1 MSWKNTQQSSLADA
15 LVVEHKSL
23 SELDDVHNIIF
34 WPEIEQTLS
43 SLYSSVRGAPA
54 YPPLMMF
61 KILILQ
67 AWYNLSDEA
76 LEKQIDRDLMFRR
89 FIDLSLSESVPDHSS
104 IWRFRQLLNTQGLL
118 EPLLEQ
124 INTHLEQNSVIVSVG
139 SINIIDATVIEA
151 KQSRKRKGKD
161 GNNTQ
166 DPEAKYN
173 VKIAADGKRK
183 TTYGFKMHANTDEDG
198 FVKNMTY
205 TPGNVHDSQE
215 LDELLD
221 INKSKDKLKVS
232 GQVYAD
238 SAYVPERSDKYSWGT
253 NKLNDKKLGKQNN
266 KILHRA
272 YRNKPLTKQQKQENK
287 QRSSIRYIVER
298 TFGLLKQ
305 HHGLGKARYLGL
317 QRNKTRAQL
326 IAMSHNLKT
335 GMNIFKEIQQLKDLR
350 DYCVP

>member
-1 MSWKNTQQSSLADA
+1 
-15 LVVEHKSL
+15 
-23 SELDDVHNIIF
+23 
-34 WPEIEQTLS
+34 
-43 SLYSSVRGAPA
+43 
-54 YPPLMMF
+54 MF
-61 KILILQ
+61 KILIFQ

-76 LEKQIDRDLMFRR
+76 LEKQIARDLMFRR

-104 IWRFRQLLNTQGLL
+104 IWRFRQLLNTENLL

-221 INKSKDKLKVS
+221 INKSKDKLKVG

-238 SAYVPERSDKYSWGT
+238 SAYA
-253 NKLNDKKLGKQNN
+253 NKLNDKKLGNQNN

-350 DYCVP
+350 DYYVP

>member
-1 MSWKNTQQSSLADA
+1 MSWKNTQQNSFADS
-15 LVVEHKSL
+15 LVVDHKSL
-23 SELDDVHNIIF
+23 SELDDVHNIIN
-34 WPEIEQTLS
+34 WNEIEQTLS
-43 SLYSSVRGAPA
+43 NLYSSIRGAPS
-54 YPPLMMF
+54 YPPLIMF

-67 AWYNLSDEA
+67 AWYGLSDEA
-76 LEKQIDRDLMFRR
+76 LEKQIARDLMFRR
-89 FIDLSLSESVPDHSS
+89 FIDLSLSENVPDHSS
-104 IWRFRQLLNTQGLL
+104 IWRFRQLLSTEKLL
-118 EPLLEQ
+118 APLLEQ
-124 INTHLEQNSVIVSVG
+124 INTHLEQNSIIVSLG

-166 DPEAKYN
+166 DKKAKYN

-198 FVKNMTY
+198 FVKKMTY

-215 LDELLD
+215 F
-221 INKSKDKLKVS
+221 DKLLEVERTNSKIKTC
-232 GQVYAD
+232 GQFYAD
-238 SAYVPERSDKYSWGT
+238 SAYA
-253 NKLNDKKLGKQNN
+253 NKNNDEKLGKENN

-298 TFGLLKQ
+298 TFGLLKL
-305 HHGLGKARYLGL
+305 HHGLAKARYLGL
-317 QRNKTRAQL
+317 ERNKTRAQL

-335 GMNIFKEIQQLKDLR
+335 GMSIFKQMRDLQ
-350 DYCVP
+350 DCCVQ

>member
-15 LVVEHKSL
+15 LVIEHKSL
-23 SELDDVHNIIF
+23 SELDDVHNIIN
-34 WPEIEQTLS
+34 WIEIEQTLS
-43 SLYSSVRGAPA
+43 NLYSSVRGAPA

-67 AWYNLSDEA
+67 AWYDLSDEA
-76 LEKQIDRDLMFRR
+76 LEKQIARDLMFRR
-89 FIDLSLSESVPDHSS
+89 FIDLSLSERVPDHSS
-104 IWRFRQLLNTQGLL
+104 IWRFRQLLNTEKLL

-124 INTHLEQNSVIVSVG
+124 INTHLEQNGVIVSLG

-151 KQSRKRKGKD
+151 KQSRKRKDKD

-166 DPEAKYN
+166 DSEAAYN
-173 VKIAADGKRK
+173 VKTAADGKRK
-183 TTYGFKMHANTDEDG
+183 TTYGFKMHTNTDEDG
-198 FVKNMTY
+198 FVKKMTY

-215 LDELLD
+215 FDKLLD
-221 INKSKDKLKVS
+221 IDNTKNKLKTC

-238 SAYVPERSDKYSWGT
+238 SAYA
-253 NKLNDKKLGKQNN
+253 NKNNDKKLGKQNN
-266 KILHRA
+266 KVLHRA
-272 YRNKPLTKQQKQENK
+272 YRNKPLTDQQKQDNK

-305 HHGLGKARYLGL
+305 HHGLGKARYLGIE
-317 QRNKTRAQL
+317 RNKTRAQL

-335 GMNIFKEIQQLKDLR
+335 GMNIFKKMQSLR
-350 DYCVP
+350 DCCVQ

>member
-1 MSWKNTQQSSLADA
+1 MSWKNTQQNSFADSL
-15 LVVEHKSL
+15 VIQHKSL
-23 SELDDVHNIIF
+23 SELDDVHNIIN
-34 WPEIEQTLS
+34 WNEIEKTLS
-43 SLYSSVRGAPA
+43 NLYSSVRGAPS

-76 LEKQIDRDLMFRR
+76 LEKQIARDLMFRR

-104 IWRFRQLLNTQGLL
+104 IWRFRQLLNTEKLL

-124 INTHLEQNSVIVSVG
+124 INTHLEQNSIIISTG

-166 DPEAKYN
+166 DSDADYN
-173 VKIAADGKRK
+173 VKVAADGKKK
-183 TTYGFKMHANTDEDG
+183 TTYGFKMHVNTDEDG
-198 FVKNMTY
+198 FVKKMTY

-215 LDELLD
+215 FDKLLE
-221 INKSKDKLKVS
+221 IEKLKTKDKIKI
-232 GQVYAD
+232 GGEVYAD
-238 SAYVPERSDKYSWGT
+238 SAYA
-253 NKLNDKKLGKQNN
+253 NKQNDKKLGKQNN
-266 KILHRA
+266 KVLHRA

-298 TFGLLKQ
+298 TFGLLKL
-305 HHGLGKARYLGL
+305 HHGLAKARYLGL
-317 QRNKTRAQL
+317 ERNKTRAQL

-335 GMNIFKEIQQLKDLR
+335 GMNIFKQMQNPR
-350 DYCVP
+350 DCCVQ

>member
-1 MSWKNTQQSSLADA
+1 MSWKNTQQTSLADA
-15 LVVEHKSL
+15 LVIEHKSL

-34 WPEIEQTLS
+34 WPEIEKTLS
-43 SLYSSVRGAPA
+43 NLYSSVRGAPA

-76 LEKQIDRDLMFRR
+76 LEKQIARDLMFRR

-104 IWRFRQLLNTQGLL
+104 IWRFRQLLNTENLL

-124 INTHLEQNSVIVSVG
+124 INTHLEKNSVIVSVG

-166 DPEAKYN
+166 DKDAKYN

-238 SAYVPERSDKYSWGT
+238 SAYA
-253 NKLNDKKLGKQNN
+253 NKLNDKKLGNQNN

-317 QRNKTRAQL
+317 ERNKARAQL
-326 IAMSHNLKT
+326 IAMSHNL
-335 GMNIFKEIQQLKDLR
+335 M
-350 DYCVP
+350 

>member
-1 MSWKNTQQSSLADA
+1 MSWKNTEQNSFADA

-23 SELDDVHNIIF
+23 SELDDVHDIIF
-34 WPEIEQTLS
+34 WSEIEQTLLK
-43 SLYSSVRGAPA
+43 LYSSVRGAPS

-76 LEKQIDRDLMFRR
+76 LEKQIARDLMFRR

-104 IWRFRQLLNTQGLL
+104 IWRFRQLLNTESLL

-124 INTHLEQNSVIVSVG
+124 INSHLEQNSIIVSLG
-139 SINIIDATVIEA
+139 SINIIDAAVIEA

-166 DPEAKYN
+166 DSEASYN
-173 VKIAADGKRK
+173 VKTAADGKRK
-183 TTYGFKMHANTDEDG
+183 TTYGYKMHVNTDEDG
-198 FVKNMTY
+198 FVKKMTY

-215 LDELLD
+215 FDKLLD
-221 INKSKDKLKVS
+221 VGCTNNKIKTH

-238 SAYVPERSDKYSWGT
+238 SAYA
-253 NKLNDKKLGKQNN
+253 NKKNDKKLGKQNN
-266 KILHRA
+266 KVLHRA
-272 YRNKPLTKQQKQENK
+272 YRNTPLTDQQKQDNK

-298 TFGLLKQ
+298 TFGLLKL

-317 QRNKTRAQL
+317 ERNKVRAQL

-335 GMNIFKEIQQLKDLR
+335 GINIFKEIQRLKSLR
-350 DYCVP
+350 DCYA

>member
-1 MSWKNTQQSSLADA
+1 MSWKNTKQNSLADA
-15 LVVEHKSL
+15 LVVQHKCL
-23 SELDDVHNIIF
+23 SELDDVHNIIN
-34 WPEIEQTLS
+34 WNEIEKTLS
-43 SLYSSVRGAPA
+43 NLYSSKRGAPS

-76 LEKQIDRDLMFRR
+76 LEKQIARDLMFRR
-89 FIDLSLSESVPDHSS
+89 FIDLSLSENVPDHSS
-104 IWRFRQLLNTQGLL
+104 IWRFRNLLNTEGLL

-124 INTHLEQNSVIVSVG
+124 INMHLEQNSIIVSLG

-166 DPEAKYN
+166 DDEAAYN

-198 FVKNMTY
+198 FVKKMTY
-205 TPGNVHDSQE
+205 TAGNVHDSKE
-215 LDELLD
+215 FDKLLD
-221 INKSKDKLKVS
+221 IEKTKDKLRTCNE
-232 GQVYAD
+232 VYAD
-238 SAYVPERSDKYSWGT
+238 SAYA
-253 NKLNDKKLGKQNN
+253 NKKNDKKLGKQNN
-266 KILHRA
+266 KVLHRA
-272 YRNKPLTKQQKQENK
+272 YRNKPLTDKQKRENK
-287 QRSSIRYIVER
+287 QISSIRYVVER

-305 HHGLGKARYLGL
+305 HHGLAKARYLGL

-335 GMNIFKEIQQLKDLR
+335 GMNIFKQMRSLR
-350 DYCVP
+350 DCCAQ

>member
-1 MSWKNTQQSSLADA
+1 
-15 LVVEHKSL
+15 
-23 SELDDVHNIIF
+23 
-34 WPEIEQTLS
+34 
-43 SLYSSVRGAPA
+43 
-54 YPPLMMF
+54 MF

-67 AWYNLSDEA
+67 AWYGLSDEA
-76 LEKQIDRDLMFRR
+76 LEKQIARDLMFRR
-89 FIDLSLSESVPDHSS
+89 FIDLSLSENVPDHSS
-104 IWRFRQLLNTQGLL
+104 IWRFRQLLSTEKLL
-118 EPLLEQ
+118 APLLEQ
-124 INTHLEQNSVIVSVG
+124 INTHLEQNSIIVSLG

-166 DPEAKYN
+166 DKEAKYN

-198 FVKNMTY
+198 FVKKMTY

-215 LDELLD
+215 F
-221 INKSKDKLKVS
+221 DKLLEVERTNSKIKTC

-238 SAYVPERSDKYSWGT
+238 SAYA
-253 NKLNDKKLGKQNN
+253 NKNNDEKLGKENN

-298 TFGLLKQ
+298 TFGLLKL
-305 HHGLGKARYLGL
+305 HHGLAKARYLGL
-317 QRNKTRAQL
+317 ERNKTRAQL

-335 GMNIFKEIQQLKDLR
+335 GMSIFKQMRDLQ
-350 DYCVP
+350 DCCVQ

>member
-1 MSWKNTQQSSLADA
+1 MCPRLT
-15 LVVEHKSL
+15 
-23 SELDDVHNIIF
+23 
-34 WPEIEQTLS
+34 
-43 SLYSSVRGAPA
+43 
-54 YPPLMMF
+54 
-61 KILILQ
+61 
-67 AWYNLSDEA
+67 
-76 LEKQIDRDLMFRR
+76 
-89 FIDLSLSESVPDHSS
+89 DHY
-104 IWRFRQLLNTQGLL
+104 
-118 EPLLEQ
+118 
-124 INTHLEQNSVIVSVG
+124 
-139 SINIIDATVIEA
+139 
-151 KQSRKRKGKD
+151 
-161 GNNTQ
+161 
-166 DPEAKYN
+166 KYN

-238 SAYVPERSDKYSWGT
+238 SAYA
-253 NKLNDKKLGKQNN
+253 NKLNDKKLGNQNN